1 MRQRFIYFS
10 RDCVFNIALWMTENL
25 YWFWFKI
32 PKHFS
37 WLGTPGKADIGHY
50 SPLPDN
56 RESASNRWRYPS
68 RWDFTSSCQSGW
80 TFGNFQPLCAT
91 FDPSKTF
98 NPSTEAR
105 PQFPQ
110 FQTHFPVCFP
120 GLTLFLLNPTSTW
133 LTWSLL
139 LSLYTP
145 GNPQTP
151 SDR

>member
-1 MRQRFIYFS
+1 MRQRRLYIFS
-10 RDCVFNIALWMTENL
+10 TDCVFNIVLRMTENP

-32 PKHFS
+32 PEHFS
-37 WLGTPGKADIGHY
+37 WLGTTGKADIGHY
-50 SPLPDN
+50 SPFLPDN
-56 RESASNRWRYPS
+56 WESASNRWRYPS

-91 FDPSKTF
+91 FH
-98 NPSTEAR
+98 PSTEAQ

-120 GLTLFLLNPTSTW
+120 GLALFLLNPTLTW
-133 LTWSLL
+133 FTWSLL
-139 LSLYTP
+139 LSLCTP
-145 GNPQTP
+145 GNPQTL